1 MKRFLLLIML
11 LSTLV
16 LVSACGNAGVDDS
29 GNTPGGDAPP
39 VLYKVTWVDENGS
52 LIKTTEIEAG
62 NIPVYN
68 YTPTD
73 TVEWD
78 LSFEGWSSTQNG
90 DVLST
95 IPVASKDV
103 AYYAKVSKVKQKYTI
118 TFNTSGGSVVDSQII
133 EYGALVQEP
142 IKPTY
147 EGFKFVGWSNK
158 EDGTVP
164 VDFTSAITGNT
175 TYYAI
180 WNKIVNVKQ
189 LLQSLLDGY
198 ELNPIEYIPESMY
211 FDYSNNL
218 VEANEIINDY
228 STFRNISN
236 ITYGFGQQWHM
247 VLDNLRESKVF
258 FDVLSVVDAI
268 SSASIMTFNNYF
280 DQNPSNTA
288 NHSFEIG
295 IYSVIIDFDG
305 ETIFYVLDYT
315 ATLPVLGLQTIQIA
329 LSMNVDSGERMGRI
343 QIGDAHALSYNLNED
358 GYEFAIKYLGVRRA
372 LFTIEKD
379 ANDNVVGHIFEYL
392 TVSSVEIA
400 SAADFYI
407 TDDYVSV
414 VGNKSS
420 GLVGFKGYI
429 TELYSASN
437 GELLAYEVK
446 ETLLTIEYNT
456 IWFNLD
462 SITGLNSIKYI
473 SGSGDVPAKIYVNG
487 NSSVWANKE
496 VGGIVLINPKARSRR
511 FDIEFRTQYVY
522 SYDSTN
528 EKYVEHEIEV
538 PMIFVQEEN
547 YNTFISDVKDA
558 NNINIA
564 TTLSSIDLNK
574 LLSDYDELIPM
585 FVQNKDMITPSIII
599 EKIGEKVVFN

>member
-1 MKRFLLLIML
+1 
-11 LSTLV
+11 
-16 LVSACGNAGVDDS
+16 
-29 GNTPGGDAPP
+29 
-39 VLYKVTWVDENGS
+39 
-52 LIKTTEIEAG
+52 
-62 NIPVYN
+62 
-68 YTPTD
+68 
-73 TVEWD
+73 
-78 LSFEGWSSTQNG
+78 
-90 DVLST
+90 
-95 IPVASKDV
+95 
-103 AYYAKVSKVKQKYTI
+103 